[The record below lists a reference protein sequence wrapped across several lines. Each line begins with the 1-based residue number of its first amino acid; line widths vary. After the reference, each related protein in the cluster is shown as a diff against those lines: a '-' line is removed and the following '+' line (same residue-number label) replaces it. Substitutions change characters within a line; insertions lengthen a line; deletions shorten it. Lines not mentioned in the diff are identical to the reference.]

1 KPLVSKGKAADQ
13 LKWQALLGL
22 ASMALLITVNVSLN
36 KTVVAICGTLFLGLT
51 VYNFVQAQKS
61 KNIDY
66 RTKRTRWISLVLSF
80 FVIYVMYIKLTGN
93 FF

>member
-1 KPLVSKGKAADQ
+1 MTGKGTAQ
-13 LKWQALLGL
+13 LKLQAYLGF
-22 ASMALLITVNVSLN
+22 ASLALLICVNVSFN
-36 KTVVAICGTLFLGLT
+36 KIVVAIAGTVFLAVT
-51 VYNFVQAQKS
+51 VYNFIQAQKS

-93 FF
+93 LF